1 MLSQRAIKLT
11 VSSVLE
17 KLYVELYSLYIYFIF
32 VGRHMSYNILVTY
45 IFSYFFNFQLQV
57 LIYVFDG
64 MKTSHGLGDGD
75 GDFHPLILM

>member
-45 IFSYFFNFQLQV
+45 IFSYFFNFQSQV
-57 LIYVFDG
+57 LIYVSDG

-75 GDFHPLILM
+75 EDFHPLILM